1 MEEAKIPMLKLGP
14 ITFNLT
20 LLAVCIVTIAIVFAF
35 VFWASRQMK
44 LKPEGKQTALE
55 YLISFVDGIGEEHLD
70 HNLQKS
76 YSLLLFTIF
85 LFVAVANNLGLF
97 TKLET
102 VNGYNLW
109 TSPTAN
115 LAFDLALSLFIT
127 LMVHIEGVRRRGLV
141 AHLKR
146 LATPWPMTPMN
157 LLEEFTNFLSLAI
170 RLFGNIFAG
179 EVVTGLIVQ
188 LANYRVYWWPIAF
201 LVNMAWTAFSVFIS
215 CIQAFVFTKLTA
227 TYIGKKVNESE
238 E

>member
-20 LLAVCIVTIAIVFAF
+20 LLAVCIVTIAVIFAF

-179 EVVTGLIVQ
+179 SCYRFDCSTGQ
-188 LANYRVYWWPIAF
+188 LSSLLVADRFPSQYGVDSLFSLYF
-201 LVNMAWTAFSVFIS
+201 LHTGFCFHKTNSDLS
-215 CIQAFVFTKLTA
+215 RK
-227 TYIGKKVNESE
+227 ES
-238 E
+238 

>member
-1 MEEAKIPMLKLGP
+1 MGKSPNEIE
-14 ITFNLT
+14 T
-20 LLAVCIVTIAIVFAF
+20 
-35 VFWASRQMK
+35 RR
-44 LKPEGKQTALE
+44 KQTALE

-70 HNLQKS
+70 YNLQKS

-146 LATPWPMTPMN
+146 LATP
-157 LLEEFTNFLSLAI
+157 
-170 RLFGNIFAG
+170 
-179 EVVTGLIVQ
+179 
-188 LANYRVYWWPIAF
+188 
-201 LVNMAWTAFSVFIS
+201 
-215 CIQAFVFTKLTA
+215 
-227 TYIGKKVNESE
+227 
-238 E
+238 

>member
-1 MEEAKIPMLKLGP
+1 MEEAKVPMVELGP

-20 LLAVCIVTIAIVFAF
+20 LLAVCIVTILLIFGF
-35 VFWASRQMK
+35 VFWASRQMT
-44 LKPEGKQTALE
+44 LKPKGKQTALE
-55 YLISFVDGIGEEHLD
+55 YLISFVNGIGEEHLD
-70 HNLQKS
+70 SHLQKS

-102 VNGYNLW
+102 TSGYNLW

-115 LAFDLALSLFIT
+115 LAFDLALSLFVT
-127 LMVHIEGVRRRGLV
+127 LLVHIEGIRRRGFG
-141 AHLKR
+141 AYLKR
-146 LATPWPMTPMN
+146 FATPWPMTPMN

-188 LANYRVYWWPIAF
+188 LANYRLYWWPITF
-201 LVNMAWTAFSVFIS
+201 LVNIAWTAFSIFIS

-227 TYIGKKVNESE
+227 TYLGKKVNESE

>member
-97 TKLET
+97 TKLED
-102 VNGYNLW
+102 
-109 TSPTAN
+109 S
-115 LAFDLALSLFIT
+115 
-127 LMVHIEGVRRRGLV
+127 
-141 AHLKR
+141 
-146 LATPWPMTPMN
+146 
-157 LLEEFTNFLSLAI
+157 
-170 RLFGNIFAG
+170 
-179 EVVTGLIVQ
+179 
-188 LANYRVYWWPIAF
+188 
-201 LVNMAWTAFSVFIS
+201 
-215 CIQAFVFTKLTA
+215 
-227 TYIGKKVNESE
+227 
-238 E
+238 